1 MEFNAQKRN
10 SKWDREHGNYLFT
23 NEGDTTKGVLKLQT
37 QYATVTD
44 PGDAGTITPPADTPV
59 FICNVTSAG
68 ASETRVLGAPDHY
81 GQRAII
87 RHAVDG
93 GDFAMTNAS
102 GWQGGGAS
110 NDVATFAEA
119 EDLMIVEAAGL
130 DAVDWREVVNVGVA
144 FA

>member
-59 FICNVTSAG
+59 FLCSIVTAG
-68 ASETRVLGAPDHY
+68 AETRVLGAPDHF
-81 GQRAII
+81 GQKAII
-87 RHAVDG
+87 TFGTDG
-93 GDFAMTNAS
+93 GNFTMTNAS
-102 GWQGGGAS
+102 GWLDGGVAD
-110 NDVATFAEA
+110 DVVTFGDAG
-119 EDLMIVEAAGL
+119 DTMIVEAHGTA
-130 DAVDWREVVNVGVA
+130 ATDWRVTSEKGVA